1 MGVIIARLVQYVRDV
16 FLATSFTF
24 FFNLT
29 QAVFGRRD
37 HLVNRPSMAVYH
49 LFVRLVAYSSL
60 TSCSTHRILFSA
72 GVAHLPLLSLTFALT
87 SLHIASKM
95 NILLI
100 VIGHYGEGFVI
111 GNTIEADL
119 KMVAHVLG

>member
-29 QAVFGRRD
+29 QAAFGRRD

-60 TSCSTHRILFSA
+60 MSCSTHRILRCWRCA
-72 GVAHLPLLSLTFALT
+72 FA
-87 SLHIASKM
+87 
-95 NILLI
+95 
-100 VIGHYGEGFVI
+100 GFVRI
-111 GNTIEADL
+111 RPWLTQFIHAIVKSERP
-119 KMVAHVLG
+119 LGLGSNF